1 MKEKFNKIKRAISE
15 SVRAPIGVYLVI
27 LIIAIILLIA
37 GYCFCDSNSPEGE
50 IAKNVGFSL
59 LATFIASL
67 FTDMSTTSKQHKN
80 DKLIVDRLLLD
91 LKVESEDILSE
102 LMLATQECFGIDE
115 EKRTYSEWTEMLFG
129 GKELSEKNTSEIRYY
144 IQKIS
149 DVKLA
154 AQKASEICKLYYNNS
169 FVDEPLEKR
178 LKKIV
183 SLCQSVEARCNSKH
197 YRRCIS
203 MLNLLKKT
211 IVEQFPELAE
221 QFNSKYNHD
230 NLSMWE

>member
-1 MKEKFNKIKRAISE
+1 M
-15 SVRAPIGVYLVI
+15 
-27 LIIAIILLIA
+27 LLTCCTHI
-37 GYCFCDSNSPEGE
+37 
-50 IAKNVGFSL
+50 
-59 LATFIASL
+59 
-67 FTDMSTTSKQHKN
+67 SKQRC

-197 YRRCIS
+197 YRRCIGI
-203 MLNLLKKT
+203 LELLKKT
-211 IVEQFPELAE
+211 IVEQFPELTE
-221 QFNSKYNHD
+221 QFNNKYNHD
-230 NLSMWE
+230 DLPMWE

>member
-1 MKEKFNKIKRAISE
+1 MNGKFNKIKRAISE
-15 SVRAPIGVYLVI
+15 SVSAPIGVYLVI

-50 IAKNVGFSL
+50 IAKNV
-59 LATFIASL
+59 IASL

-230 NLSMWE
+230 DLSMWE

>member
-1 MKEKFNKIKRAISE
+1 MRKDDMKDNSVIDDFIS
-15 SVRAPIGVYLVI
+15 VPIVVYIGI
-27 LIIAIILLIA
+27 LIITILFFIL
-37 GYCFCDSNSPEGE
+37 GFCSSNKSTTIGE
-50 IAKNVGFSL
+50 ISKNVGFSL

-67 FTDMSTTSKQHKN
+67 LTDISTTRKQHKK
-80 DKLIVDRLLLD
+80 DKQIVERLLLD

-183 SLCQSVEARCNSKH
+183 SLCQSVEARCNSRH
-197 YRRCIS
+197 YRRCIG

-221 QFNSKYNHD
+221 QFNNKYNHD
-230 NLSMWE
+230 DLSMWE